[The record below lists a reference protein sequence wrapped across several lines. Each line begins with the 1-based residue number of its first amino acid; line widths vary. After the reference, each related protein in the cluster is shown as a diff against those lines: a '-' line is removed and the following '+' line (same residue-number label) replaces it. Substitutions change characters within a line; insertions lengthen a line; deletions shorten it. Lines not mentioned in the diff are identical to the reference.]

1 MRNHEVRSLASLSG
15 LRIQCCH
22 ELWYRSQ
29 TWLGSGIAVAVALI
43 RPMAW
48 ELPYP
53 VGAALKSKQTNKQNT
68 DWSVLGSSYC
78 GSMVTNAASNY
89 EDAGLIPG
97 LAQWVKDW
105 VLPRAVV

>member
-1 MRNHEVRSLASLSG
+1 MRLQVRSLASLKGLG
-15 LRIQCCH
+15 LRRCR
-22 ELWYRSQ
+22 ELWCGSR

-43 RPMAW
+43 GPMAW

-53 VGAALKSKQTNKQNT
+53 VGAALESKQTNKQNT

-78 GSMVTNAASNY
+78 GSMVTNATSNY